1 VRWKEGEMVT
11 IDPKTLQLLDLVCEH
26 TGQSVQAVVNSVLEE
41 YARKEFFRLSDLGY
55 EQLRADPEA
64 WAEYQAEL
72 AEWDATL
79 MDGLDP
85 DEIWQPDGTCVLRDE
100 VEKGTPPCAVKSGSP
115 NSESASEGNNKV
127 VAP

>member
-1 VRWKEGEMVT
+1 MVT
-11 IDPKTLQLLDLVCEH
+11 IDPKTLQLLELVCEH
-26 TGQSVQAVVNSVLEE
+26 TGQSVQAVVNSVLDE
-41 YARKEFFRLSDLGY
+41 YGRKEFIRLSNIGY

-64 WAEYQAEL
+64 WAEHQAEL

-85 DEIWQPDGTCVLRDE
+85 DEIWLPDGTCVSRDE
-100 VEKGTPPCAVKSGSP
+100 VEMGTPACTVKSGSP